1 MNRWAM
7 NRWLLPLLLAAS
19 PALAQPAIP
28 DALRGA
34 WFAGACAA
42 PTATLYTTARAAV
55 RLPHEGPARLLRF
68 QSIGQQGEWFVG
80 TAGGPEAPRLLLR
93 AAGAALETAEP
104 DAKLRDDLLPGES
117 PRTSWR
123 RCEAPPAGIAVRHG
137 EGFAFLGTIETL
149 EAACAGP
156 FPRCAEALVAAAD
169 ISGDRLVTA
178 AEIARLL
185 RGAAWVAAVQEGG
198 TADTVLAVEGAGLV
212 GGVLAA
218 RLLIESL
225 DFDGDGRLSAAEIAQ
240 DRGALP
246 AGGGAAAGRP
256 LRFEA
261 LGAAAGFLRG
271 LVEGIAGA
279 R

>member
-1 MNRWAM
+1 MI
-7 NRWLLPLLLAAS
+7 RWLLPLLLASA

-28 DALRGA
+28 EALRGA

-42 PTATLYTTARAAV
+42 PSATLYATARAAV

-68 QSIGQQGEWFVG
+68 QSVVEQGGWVVG
-80 TAGGPEAPRLLLR
+80 TAGGAEAPRLMLR
-93 AAGAALETAEP
+93 AEGAGLETAEP
-104 DAKLRDDLLPGES
+104 EAKLRDDRLPGDS
-117 PRTSWR
+117 PRTLWR
-123 RCEAPPAGIAVRHG
+123 RCDAPSAAIALRHG
-137 EGFAFLGTIETL
+137 EGFAFLGTLEVV

-169 ISGDRLVTA
+169 VSGDRLVTA

-212 GGVLAA
+212 GGILAA

-246 AGGGAAAGRP
+246 AGGGTAAGGP

-271 LVEGIAGA
+271 LIEGIAGA